1 MANYPTGTYF
11 SGPVK
16 LGLGSML
23 LSGDQGGIPATAK
36 TLTYEESNGQ
46 HYILDS
52 GTGVVITLPK
62 ATQGWKCR
70 FTIGKLFT
78 TDYVI
83 TAAAT
88 GTLEGSLIAAGAVV
102 DCAAKDTLT
111 IQDGVENLGDF
122 YDFWSDG
129 TSIFVT
135 GYSLT
140 GTSATPG

>member
-1 MANYPTGTYF
+1 MASYPTGTYF
-11 SGPVK
+11 KGPVR

-23 LSGDQGGIPATAK
+23 LSGDQGGIPASAK

-52 GTGVVITLPK
+52 GTGVVVTLPV

-70 FTIGKLFT
+70 FTIGAVFS

-88 GTLEGSLIAAGAVV
+88 GTLEGSLMANGAVV

-111 IQDGVENLGDF
+111 LQDGVENLGDF

-129 TSIFVT
+129 TSIFVY
-135 GYSLT
+135 GHSFAA
-140 GTSATPG
+140 TSATPG